1 MIIEIGDNGLR
12 SKYWWT
18 PYDIPGTED
27 PIQAA
32 YLAIRQICPFLTDDN
47 HDWEAKDYGPC
58 KEDNKRLK
66 EYIQSSRY
74 SIHIKRKV
82 GQEFYIYGAPTRH
95 WFHFCYRVPG
105 EEY

>member
-18 PYDIPGTED
+18 SYDIPGTD
-27 PIQAA
+27 DSIQAA
-32 YLAIRQICPFLTDDN
+32 YLAVRKICPFLTDDN
-47 HDWEAKDYGPC
+47 HDWEAKDCGPC
-58 KEDNKRLK
+58 KEEHKRLK
-66 EYIQSSRY
+66 EITESSRFA
-74 SIHIKRKV
+74 INIFHKH
-82 GQEFYIYGAPTRH
+82 YGNLDRY